1 MTRLVPLGEIVVPA
15 PVERSGDTELPVL
28 SMTRASGLVPQEQVF
43 RKRVASRDLASYK
56 VVRSGQLVVGI
67 HIDEGAIGMSG
78 PNVLGVVSPAYTIW
92 DLRRKVAVDPS
103 YLDRFLRSPRAISYF
118 IGHYRRTA
126 DRRGKLTREQ
136 FLALEVPLPPI
147 EEQSRIAGV
156 LDAADALRAKRR
168 QALAT
173 LDTLSQAIFIDMFGS
188 PGVNPNGFPVAPM
201 IDLVDPERP
210 ITYGILKPG
219 EDFPGGVRYVRV
231 VDMVDGSI
239 DPAGLRRTTPDIS
252 ARYRRSILR
261 SGDLL
266 LSIRGHVGRLAIVQ
280 SEVSGANITQDTARL
295 AITGAEPT
303 YVLECLRSVEI
314 QRWMAV
320 FTKGA
325 AVRGINLT
333 DVKKIPI
340 PLPPPAEQER
350 LARLVARIA
359 SKSAAHRTSQTRLE
373 TLFVSLQQRAF
384 RGEL

>member
-1 MTRLVPLGEIVVPA
+1 
-15 PVERSGDTELPVL
+15 
-28 SMTRASGLVPQEQVF
+28 
-43 RKRVASRDLASYK
+43 
-56 VVRSGQLVVGI
+56 
-67 HIDEGAIGMSG
+67 
-78 PNVLGVVSPAYTIW
+78 
-92 DLRRKVAVDPS
+92 
-103 YLDRFLRSPRAISYF
+103 
-118 IGHYRRTA
+118 
-126 DRRGKLTREQ
+126 
-136 FLALEVPLPPI
+136 LALEVPLPPI